1 MSGSYVLNVILI
13 LEKNIDRY
21 FKWTDE
27 IKLFD
32 NNIAYRNETCKKV
45 SQKIREMKNIDE
57 EYIIGEEVVCRKFLK
72 TDEGKCNVNF
82 KYRIANIENEK
93 VKLIHVNTV
102 I

>member
-1 MSGSYVLNVILI
+1 
-13 LEKNIDRY
+13 
-21 FKWTDE
+21 
-27 IKLFD
+27 
-32 NNIAYRNETCKKV
+32 
-45 SQKIREMKNIDE
+45 MKNIDE
-57 EYIIGEEVVCRKFLK
+57 EYIIGEKVVCRKFLK